1 MNDREL
7 QTFLDEAEIILHGIR
22 GGILLF
28 AQAPQNISSLDV
40 PARRINELR
49 HRSEPLGRRE
59 IADACAKVSG
69 NLSMLYTAARE
80 GRDVQGAIRLT
91 LDAIAD
97 VELAFAGIR
106 LAADGPEPDFDFLVD
121 TTFSPNAPA
130 EPAAELR
137 SSQPTP
143 VTPPAPAVQ
152 KPAADDDFSQFE
164 IDTELLEVF
173 AEEAADLLGNISASL
188 DELQTNPDNK
198 DALWEI
204 RRNAHTFKGSAGIV
218 GLKPLSEFAHRI
230 EDLLDKL
237 AESGGK
243 PRSGLIPLLIESNT
257 CLKALVSGERREETA
272 ALSLKLAADFD
283 AMMAAIENNE
293 PDVLEVASPAVV
305 PELRQPAELPLQ
317 RLAEPVP
324 VYAAQP
330 EAESPNRNRSIVRVS
345 LDKLDE
351 LVGIV
356 RDMVINR
363 SAVEQRL
370 LELDRQID
378 DLQNATRRLQAMNG
392 KLEVDFE
399 ASMLGAGLG
408 SRVSTDRSAI
418 PGARSVHGD
427 FDELE
432 YDRYTEFHQAI
443 RELSET
449 SNDTFS
455 INTALEQLK
464 GDLDVL
470 FESQRRLID
479 GVQERVMRIRLVE
492 FGALRTRLERA
503 VRVTCDE
510 EGKRAEITL
519 ENPHLEI
526 DTKIL
531 DSLIEPML
539 HLLKNAV
546 VHGIEFPELRR
557 LLGKPES
564 GRITVK
570 LSLDE
575 THVVLTVAD
584 DGGGIST
591 GALKEKAVIDGVI
604 SREQADRMSDEEAQM
619 LIFRPGLTTSQKL
632 NLNAGRGVGMS
643 IVKESV
649 ESKKGTISMRST
661 PHAGTVFTI
670 RMLLPLA
677 VTEALIV
684 TSGHDVFA
692 VPLNAIRHIVEIGK
706 DAGLAAEGEGF
717 IEHAGERFR
726 PYSLAHLTGLPNR
739 EALAKSANALLIE
752 CVDEHFAVAVDS
764 VVRTEELVVKP
775 LGRPLDRMPGLLGVS
790 TLASGDAITILDL
803 ENLLRDRPAGNE
815 PIAEPPPVEKPLTV
829 LIVDDSPSVRLLTSK
844 VVKNAGWLALTAKD
858 GIDALET
865 LRELEDLPSIILSD
879 IEMPR
884 MGGYDMVAAL
894 KADERLREIPVI
906 VITSRAG
913 DKHRAKA
920 EEQGVSDYLVKPY
933 SEWELIQKIQTLATK
948 DK

>member
-1 MNDREL
+1 MNDREI
-7 QTFLDEAEIILHGIR
+7 QIFLDEAEIILHGIR

-28 AQAPQNISSLDV
+28 AQSPADVSALDV
-40 PARRINELR
+40 PLRRINELR

-59 IADACAKVSG
+59 VADACAKVSG
-69 NLSMLYTAARE
+69 TLTSLIEASRN
-80 GRDVQGAIRLT
+80 GRDIQGDLRGA
-91 LDAIAD
+91 LDAVAD
-97 VELAFAGIR
+97 VELAFAAIR

-121 TTFSPNAPA
+121 TTFNPKS
-130 EPAAELR
+130 PAAATV
-137 SSQPTP
+137 QPP
-143 VTPPAPAVQ
+143 SGAPSVE
-152 KPAADDDFSQFE
+152 DDFSQFE
-164 IDTELLEVF
+164 IDAELLEVF
-173 AEEAADLLGNISASL
+173 AEEAADLLANISGSL
-188 DELQTNPDNK
+188 DELKANPDNK

-218 GLKPLSEFAHRI
+218 GLKQLSEFAHRI

-257 CLKALVSGERREETA
+257 CLQAMVSGERREETA
-272 ALSLKLAADFD
+272 ALSKKLSADFD
-283 AMMAAIENNE
+283 AMLAAIENNE
-293 PDVLEVASPAVV
+293 PDVVETPAPAVAAGRRT
-305 PELRQPAELPLQ
+305 PIELPTHK
-317 RLAEPVP
+317 LAEPVP

-330 EAESPNRNRSIVRVS
+330 EAENPSRNRSIVRVS

-399 ASMLGAGLG
+399 ASLLGAGLG
-408 SRVSTDRSAI
+408 SRVSADRSAVS
-418 PGARSVHGD
+418 GTRNGLGD

-510 EGKRAEITL
+510 EGKRAEIAL

-557 LLGKPES
+557 LLGKPEA

-570 LSLDE
+570 LALDE

-591 GALKEKAVIDGVI
+591 GALREKAVIDGLM
-604 SREQADRMSDEEAQM
+604 SREQADRISDEEAQM

-684 TSGHDVFA
+684 TSGPDVFA
-692 VPLNAIRHIVEIGK
+692 VPLNAIQHIVEVEK
-706 DAGLAAEGEGF
+706 DLGLAAEGEGS
-717 IEHAGERFR
+717 IEHAGNRFK

-739 EALAKSANALLIE
+739 EALAKSANALLVE
-752 CVDEHFAVAVDS
+752 CGDEHFAVAVDS

-803 ENLLRDRPAGNE
+803 DNLLRDRPAGNE
-815 PIAEPPPVEKPLTV
+815 AIAEPPPVEKQLAV

-858 GIDALET
+858 GLDALES
-865 LRELEDLPSIILSD
+865 LRELEDLPSVILSD

-884 MGGYDMVAAL
+884 MGGYDMIAAI
-894 KADERLREIPVI
+894 KADERLRHIPVI

-920 EEQGVSDYLVKPY
+920 EEQGVADYLVKPY
-933 SEWELIQKIQTLATK
+933 SEWELIQKIQTLAAK

>member
-1 MNDREL
+1 MNDREI
-7 QTFLDEAEIILHGIR
+7 QIFLDEAEIILHGIR

-28 AQAPQNISSLDV
+28 AQSPANVSALDV

-49 HRSEPLGRRE
+49 HRSEPLGRRD

-69 NLSMLYTAARE
+69 NLTLLVGAARQ
-80 GRDVQGAIRLT
+80 GRDVQSAIRGA
-91 LDAIAD
+91 LDAVAD
-97 VELAFAGIR
+97 VELAFAAIR

-121 TTFSPNAPA
+121 TTFNRNSPAAAAAPPQAPA
-130 EPAAELR
+130 
-137 SSQPTP
+137 S
-143 VTPPAPAVQ
+143 V
-152 KPAADDDFSQFE
+152 DDDFSQFE
-164 IDTELLEVF
+164 VDSELLEVF
-173 AEEAADLLGNISASL
+173 AEEAADLLANISGSL
-188 DELQTNPDNK
+188 DELKANPDNK

-218 GLKPLSEFAHRI
+218 GLKQLSEFAHHI

-257 CLKALVSGERREETA
+257 CLQAMVAGERRDETA
-272 ALSLKLAADFD
+272 ALSKKLSADFD
-283 AMMAAIENNE
+283 AMLAAIENNE
-293 PDVLEVASPAVV
+293 PDVVETTAPAVV
-305 PELRQPAELPLQ
+305 AERKTPIELPTH

-330 EAESPNRNRSIVRVS
+330 EAESASRNRSIVRVS

-408 SRVSTDRSAI
+408 SRVSADN
-418 PGARSVHGD
+418 GAVSGMRGGLGD

-510 EGKRAEITL
+510 EGKRAEIVL

-557 LLGKPES
+557 LLGKPEA

-591 GALKEKAVIDGVI
+591 GALREKAVIDGLL
-604 SREQADRMSDEEAQM
+604 SREQAERMSDEDAHM

-649 ESKKGTISMRST
+649 ESKKGTISIRST

-726 PYSLAHLTGLPNR
+726 PFSLAHLTGLPNR
-739 EALAKSANALLIE
+739 EALAKSANALL
-752 CVDEHFAVAVDS
+752 VDCGDEFFAVAVDS

-803 ENLLRDRPAGNE
+803 DNLLRDRPAEDE
-815 PIAEPPPVEKPLTV
+815 PIAEPPPVEKQLAV

-858 GIDALET
+858 GLDALES
-865 LRELEDLPSIILSD
+865 LRELEDLPSVILSD

-884 MGGYDMVAAL
+884 MGGYDMIAAL
-894 KADERLREIPVI
+894 KADERLRHIPVI

-920 EEQGVSDYLVKPY
+920 EEQGVADYLVKPY
-933 SEWELIQKIQTLATK
+933 SEWELIQKIQTLAAK
-948 DK
+948 DPQ

>member
-1 MNDREL
+1 MNDRDI

-28 AQAPQNISSLDV
+28 AQAPDNVSALEV

-69 NLSMLYTAARE
+69 SLSVLVAAARE
-80 GRDVQGAIRLT
+80 GGDVQSDIREA
-91 LDAIAD
+91 LDAVAE
-97 VELAFAGIR
+97 VEIAFAAIR

-121 TTFSPNAPA
+121 ATFAPNSAANIAPPPAVQVPSTAVQAPLADHAPA
-130 EPAAELR
+130 EGG
-137 SSQPTP
+137 
-143 VTPPAPAVQ
+143 
-152 KPAADDDFSQFE
+152 FSQFE
-164 IDTELLEVF
+164 IDAELLEVF
-173 AEEAADLLGNISASL
+173 AEEAAELLANISSSL
-188 DELQTNPDNK
+188 DELKANPDNK

-218 GLKPLSEFAHRI
+218 GLKQLSQFAHRI
-230 EDLLDKL
+230 EDLLDNL
-237 AESGGK
+237 VESGGN

-257 CLKALVSGERREETA
+257 CLKAMVSGERREETA
-272 ALSLKLAADFD
+272 ALSEKLSADFD
-283 AMMAAIENNE
+283 AMLSAIANNE
-293 PDVLEVASPAVV
+293 PDEIEVPLSEVSPEPRKAV
-305 PELRQPAELPLQ
+305 ELPVQ
-317 RLAEPVP
+317 KLAEPVP

-330 EAESPNRNRSIVRVS
+330 ETESPSRNRSIVRVS

-370 LELDRQID
+370 LELDRQIE

-392 KLEVDFE
+392 RLEVDFE
-399 ASMLGAGLG
+399 ASMLGTGLG
-408 SRVSTDRSAI
+408 SRISTDRSAI
-418 PGARSVHGD
+418 PGTRSVSGD

-443 RELSET
+443 RELGET

-479 GVQERVMRIRLVE
+479 SVQERVMRIRLVE

-503 VRVTCDE
+503 VRVTGDE
-510 EGKRAEITL
+510 EGKRAEIVL

-557 LLGKPES
+557 LLGKPET

-584 DGGGIST
+584 DGSGIST
-591 GALKEKAVIDGVI
+591 GALKEKAVIAGLI
-604 SREQADRMSDEEAQM
+604 SREQAERMSDEEAQM

-684 TSGHDVFA
+684 TSGQDVFG

-706 DAGLAAEGEGF
+706 DKVLSAEGESF
-717 IEHAGERFR
+717 IEHAGNRFR
-726 PYSLAHLTGLPNR
+726 PYSLAYLTGVPNR
-739 EALAKSANALLIE
+739 EALERSANALLIE
-752 CVDEHFAVAVDS
+752 CGDEFFAVAVDS

-775 LGRPLDRMPGLLGVS
+775 LGRPLDQMPGLLGVS

-803 ENLLRDRPAGNE
+803 DSLLRDRPAGNE
-815 PIAEPPPVEKPLTV
+815 PIAEPPPIEKQLAV

-858 GIDALET
+858 GLDALES
-865 LRELEDLPSIILSD
+865 LREIEDLPAVILSD

-884 MGGYDMVAAL
+884 MGGYDMIAAL
-894 KADERLREIPVI
+894 KADERFRHIPVI

-920 EEQGVSDYLVKPY
+920 EEQGVADYLVKPY
-933 SEWELIQKIQTLATK
+933 SEWELIQKIQTLGGK
-948 DK
+948 P

>member
-7 QTFLDEAEIILHGIR
+7 QTFLEEAEIILHGIR

-28 AQAPQNISSLDV
+28 AQAPQNLSSLDV

-49 HRSEPLGRRE
+49 HRSEPLGRSE
-59 IADACAKVSG
+59 VADACAKVSG
-69 NLSMLYTAARE
+69 NLSMLHSAARE
-80 GRDVQGAIRLT
+80 GRDVQSAIRGT
-91 LDAIAD
+91 LDAVAD

-106 LAADGPEPDFDFLVD
+106 LAVDGPEPDFDFLVD
-121 TTFSPNAPA
+121 TTFSPNAPVEA
-130 EPAAELR
+130 PPLP
-137 SSQPTP
+137 SYQPPTVP
-143 VTPPAPAVQ
+143 VMPAPAAQ
-152 KPAADDDFSQFE
+152 AAPAESDFSQFE
-164 IDTELLEVF
+164 IDAELLEVF

-257 CLKALVSGERREETA
+257 CLQALISGERREETA
-272 ALSLKLAADFD
+272 ALSLKLSADFD

-293 PDVLEVASPAVV
+293 PDVLEVVAPAIV
-305 PELRQPAELPLQ
+305 PELRQPAELPAHKLSQ
-317 RLAEPVP
+317 PVP

-330 EAESPNRNRSIVRVS
+330 EAEVPNRNRSIVRVS

-370 LELDRQID
+370 SELDRQID

-399 ASMLGAGLG
+399 ASMLGNGLT
-408 SRVSTDRSAI
+408 SRVSADRSAI
-418 PGARSVHGD
+418 HARSVHGD

-443 RELSET
+443 RELGET

-479 GVQERVMRIRLVE
+479 SVQERVMRIRLVE

-557 LLGKPES
+557 LLGKPEA

-591 GALKEKAVIDGVI
+591 GSLKEKAVIDGLI
-604 SREQADRMSDEEAQM
+604 SREQAERMSDEEAQM

-684 TSGHDVFA
+684 TSGQDVFA

-706 DAGLAAEGEGF
+706 DSGYTAEGEGY
-717 IEHAGERFR
+717 IDHAGERFR
-726 PYSLAHLTGLPNR
+726 PYSLAHLTGLPSR

-752 CVDEHFAVAVDS
+752 CGDEFFAVAVDS

-775 LGRPLDRMPGLLGVS
+775 LGRPLDQMPGVLGVS

-803 ENLLRDRPAGNE
+803 DHLLRDRPAGNE
-815 PIAEPPPVEKPLTV
+815 PIAEPPPVEKQLAV

-865 LRELEDLPSIILSD
+865 LREAEDLPSIILSD

-884 MGGYDMVAAL
+884 MGGYDLVAAL

-913 DKHRAKA
+913 EKHRAKA

-933 SEWELIQKIQTLATK
+933 SEWELIQKIQALATPI
-948 DK
+948 

>member
-7 QTFLDEAEIILHGIR
+7 QTFLEEAEIILHGIR

-28 AQAPQNISSLDV
+28 AQAPQNLSSLDV

-80 GRDVQGAIRLT
+80 GRDVQSAIRLT

-143 VTPPAPAVQ
+143 VSPPAPAVQ

-173 AEEAADLLGNISASL
+173 AEEAADLLANISASL

-570 LSLDE
+570 LALDE

-692 VPLNAIRHIVEIGK
+692 VPLNAIQHIVEVGP
-706 DAGLAAEGEGF
+706 DTGLAAEGEGF
-717 IEHAGERFR
+717 IDHAGERFR
-726 PYSLAHLTGLPNR
+726 PYSLAHLTGLPSR

-752 CVDEHFAVAVDS
+752 CGDEHFAVAVDS

-803 ENLLRDRPAGNE
+803 DNLLRDRPAGNE
-815 PIAEPPPVEKPLTV
+815 PIAEPPPVEKPLAV

-894 KADERLREIPVI
+894 KADERLRHIPVI